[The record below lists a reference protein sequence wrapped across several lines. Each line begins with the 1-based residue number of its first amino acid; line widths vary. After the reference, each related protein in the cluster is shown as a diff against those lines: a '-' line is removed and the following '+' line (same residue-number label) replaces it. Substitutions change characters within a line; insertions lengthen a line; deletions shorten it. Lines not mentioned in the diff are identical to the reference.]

1 MNELLQR
8 RLVGALV
15 LFVAAFGLASL
26 LPDAP
31 APVRPEGVQVVTY
44 DLNAGQAPAESP
56 TPKASAAPPAGTV
69 VAPPQPRTAVQL
81 QESLSLS
88 STQSWYVQVGSFEN
102 QANARSVLT
111 RLHQMDSPVSI
122 QPVQV
127 GKTLWYRVRVGPY
140 PAEAPA
146 QKSLDAIR
154 KKGFNGARLVR
165 PDSS

>member
-44 DLNAGQAPAESP
+44 DLNTGQAPAESP
-56 TPKASAAPPAGTV
+56 APEASAAPP
-69 VAPPQPRTAVQL
+69 PRTAVQL

-146 QKSLDAIR
+146 QKALGAIR